1 LFDAVV
7 LDFKKIKLINKN
19 ESRIDCSKA
28 VVING
33 DRTISNA
40 EVNCGSDSCVLLL
53 NEEINIKYESFVLYE
68 DLKVKAVY
76 KDIFLSEDFNKRY
89 FTNTELGCFYTK
101 EASEFK
107 VWSPASEQIN
117 LLIYK
122 NGDPEIKED
131 SRKIPM
137 KEDAGLWSVKINED
151 LKGLFYTY
159 EVKVYGETKE
169 AVDPYAKALGINGLR
184 GAIID
189 FNDTNPEGFNEDFS
203 PKFEGF
209 TDAIIYET
217 SIRDIS
223 KHPDSGVT
231 HKGSFLGL
239 AEIGTKSSKGLSTA
253 LNHILDMGVTHVQIM
268 PMYDFSHAS
277 TDERNPV
284 KYNWGYDPQNYNAP
298 EGSYSTDPFN
308 PISRIKEL
316 KTLVQTLHKNGLSV
330 NMDVVYNHVFNLETE
345 NLERI
350 FPGYYFR
357 FFENGKPSNGSGCS
371 NDTASERMM
380 FRKLIVDSVYH
391 WAKEYHLDGFRF
403 DLMGLHDVTTM
414 NSVREKLNTLVRP
427 VMLYGEGW
435 IMGTILPDDL
445 KANQLNANKM
455 PHIGHFNDTIRN
467 AVRGSVFVHEE
478 RGFASG
484 KEDMEDI
491 IKYCVVGC
499 TDYAGKGN
507 SLFQTPDQAIN
518 YVSAHDNNTLWD
530 KLQFSNGDDSIETRK
545 AMQKLSNA
553 IVLTSQGIPF
563 IHSGVEFCRTKYGV
577 EDSVRHEDKFN
588 WLDWDRKAEFIEVV
602 EYYQGLIKLRRE
614 HSAFK
619 MNSVDQIRKHLEFMD
634 NTPKNTVAFL
644 LKNYANNDSWK
655 DIIVIY
661 NANKKNITVNIP
673 EGNWNVVAD
682 KNRIGVD
689 VIRTVTCSSVEVEE
703 ISMMVMYR

>member
-7 LDFKKIKLINKN
+7 LDFKKIKLINKDEQETN
-19 ESRIDCSKA
+19 CSK
-28 VVING
+28 VVVVNG
-33 DRTISNA
+33 NNTISVA
-40 EVNCGSDSCVLLL
+40 EVNCGKDFCTLHLS
-53 NEEINIKYESFVLYE
+53 EELNIKHETFVLYE
-68 DLKVKAVY
+68 NIKIKAIY
-76 KDIFLSEDFNKRY
+76 KDIFLSEVFNKRY
-89 FTNTELGCFYTK
+89 FTNTELGCLYTK

-107 VWSPASEQIN
+107 VWSPAAEQIN

-122 NGDPEIKED
+122 NGDPEVKEEPK
-131 SRKIPM
+131 RIPM
-137 KEDAGLWSVKINED
+137 TEEAGLWSIQISED

-159 EVKVYGETKE
+159 EVKVYGKTKE

-189 FNDTNPEGFNEDFS
+189 LKDTNPEGFEEDCS
-203 PKFEGF
+203 PRLESF

-223 KHPDSGVT
+223 IHPDSGVIN
-231 HKGSFLGL
+231 KGKFLGL
-239 AEIGTKSSKGLSTA
+239 AEAGTKSSKELSTG
-253 LNHILDMGVTHVQIM
+253 LNHILDMGITHVQIM
-268 PMYDFSHAS
+268 PMYDFSHVS
-277 TDERNPV
+277 TDERNPI

-298 EGSYSTDPFN
+298 QGSYSTDPYN
-308 PISRIKEL
+308 TISRIKEL

-345 NLERI
+345 NFERI

-357 FFENGKPSNGSGCS
+357 FYENGKPSNGSGCS
-371 NDTASERMM
+371 NDTASERLM
-380 FRKLIVDSVYH
+380 FRKFIVDSVYY

-414 NSVREKLNTLVRP
+414 NSVREKLNTFERP
-427 VMLYGEGW
+427 IMLYGEGW
-435 IMGTILPDDL
+435 IMGTMLSDDL
-445 KANQLNANKM
+445 KANQMNANKM
-455 PHIGHFNDTIRN
+455 PHIGHFNDTMRN
-467 AVRGSVFVHEE
+467 AVRGSVFVQEE

-484 KEDMEDI
+484 KEAMEDA

-499 TDYAGKGN
+499 TDYAGKGK

-530 KLQFSNGDDSIETRK
+530 KLQFSNGEDDIETRK

-588 WLDWDRKAEFIEVV
+588 WLDWDRKAEFIDVV
-602 EYYQGLIKLRRE
+602 EYYQGLIKLRKE
-614 HSAFK
+614 HSAFR
-619 MNSVDQIRKHLEFMD
+619 MNSVEQMRKHLEFID

-661 NANKKNITVNIP
+661 NANREAVTVNIP
-673 EGNWNVVAD
+673 EGTWNVVAD
-682 KNRIGVD
+682 KNIIGTEIIKTHAGDLID
-689 VIRTVTCSSVEVEE
+689 VEG
-703 ISMMVMYR
+703 ISMVILYR